1 MLIELYLIIVMI
13 KRTFSSNIKYNKV
26 SILNILVKG
35 IIIKYNKFYL
45 FVFEKLIHS
54 EIIY

>member
-26 SILNILVKG
+26 SILSILVKG

-45 FVFEKLIHS
+45 FVFEKLIRS